1 MNKKTQFVFIAV
13 FVFLIGFSQAQ
24 EKVSDFPVL
33 KGSYLGQKP
42 PGDEPLVFALGVVS
56 TNDYIEMGCTCSPD
70 GIEIY
75 FARSETSDISSNFAI
90 WIVREKDGKW
100 NKPKVASFSGIY
112 RDFAPFITPDG
123 KYMLF
128 YRMSSKK
135 AEAREG
141 TWIVERNR
149 DKWRKPRFFL
159 DAYCVTTADF
169 QTFYFSTEH
178 REATSRDIAM
188 MVFSNGVFS
197 KPQDLKGDINS
208 VEFDAHGC
216 ISTDE
221 SFMIYDSMRP
231 GGFDQTDIYIS
242 FRKEDGLWS
251 KGFNLGEKINKGH
264 HHIPSLSADGKYIF
278 FSSDGDIYWVDANI
292 IEELKI
298 HVLLD
303 EALFVSP
310 KNQKK

>member
-1 MNKKTQFVFIAV
+1 MTRKIQFVLVAV
-13 FVFLIGFSQAQ
+13 FVFLIGFSQAH
-24 EKVSDFPVL
+24 EKVTDFPVL
-33 KGSYLGQKP
+33 KGSYLEQKP
-42 PGDEPLVFALGVVS
+42 PGDEPKVFELGVVS
-56 TNDYIEMGCTCSPD
+56 TNDHIEMGCTCSPD
-70 GIEIY
+70 GREFY

-90 WIVREKDGKW
+90 WVVREKDGKW
-100 NKPKVASFSGIY
+100 NKPEVASFSGIY

-128 YRMSSKK
+128 YRMSSKE

-149 DKWRKPRFFL
+149 DTWDEPRFFV

-178 REATSRDIAM
+178 RETTSRDIAM

-197 KPQDLKGDINS
+197 EPQDLKGDINS

-216 ISTDE
+216 ISADE
-221 SFMIYDSMRP
+221 SFMIYDSRRT
-231 GGFDQTDIYIS
+231 GGFDQADIYVS

-264 HHIPSLSADGKYIF
+264 RHIPSLSVDGKYIF
-278 FSSDGDIYWVDANI
+278 FSSDGDIYWVDAKI
-292 IEELKI
+292 IEELK
-298 HVLLD
+298 
-303 EALFVSP
+303 
-310 KNQKK
+310 QKELKLREKL